1 MNGFEVGGIGQVA
14 VDCALEHWI
23 EALKFEYASVA
34 SFARFAIDLMTV
46 QAPLELVQR
55 AQQCSIEEI
64 DHVKIS
70 ALVVNKILEAQG
82 AKDKFVTLGRFP
94 KHQAHFDGD
103 FVRLCKAVVFEG
115 CINETVAAAHLLHA
129 SILCTNDSLKQILY
143 HIAEQEWGHAL
154 FAFDCFHWM
163 MSQLDLET
171 RKLIQVEIE
180 NNLKEEV
187 AKAKNMTKAQISI
200 HQLGV
205 LSDSKERFVRTQVI
219 HKVLIPE
226 LSFGAQRFKH
236 SFHELQNTLSFD
248 L

>member
-1 MNGFEVGGIGQVA
+1 
-14 VDCALEHWI
+14 
-23 EALKFEYASVA
+23 
-34 SFARFAIDLMTV
+34 
-46 QAPLELVQR
+46 
-55 AQQCSIEEI
+55 
-64 DHVKIS
+64 
-70 ALVVNKILEAQG
+70 VVNKILEAQG

-163 MSQLDLET
+163 MSQFDLET

-226 LSFGAQRFKH
+226 FLL
-236 SFHELQNTLSFD
+236 ELKGSSIAFTNCRIHCLLICKRRSIRIRCVHHVEGRKSLTISRNSG
-248 L
+248 